1 MHWQLLVVLQKLI
14 NPYSLLFSAFFSGM
28 ELAYLSSNRL
38 KIEVEKSR
46 GAWQGKLK
54 NIFYKNQST
63 IIALLLLGNNFALV
77 IYGIKAAELLNPVLT
92 KIGVQNEALL
102 LISQTILSTLLV
114 LITAEFLPK
123 AVVQLNPNRF
133 LNIGAV
139 PLFIIFIILY
149 LPTQFILLLSS
160 GFLKLSGGKNKT
172 SEKVFSKVDLEHY
185 VFDIYS
191 RIHAEQEFSNEMLI
205 LSNALDFSKIK
216 ARDCMIPRTEMVA
229 VEIDEKLSNLKTLFI
244 EKGLSKILVY
254 RKTIDNIIGYVH
266 SFDLF
271 KSPKAIKQIIK
282 PIDFVPSVM
291 SGKELLE
298 LFTKQSGS
306 IAVVTDEYG
315 GTAGLVTIEDVIEE
329 IFGEIEDEH
338 DKEDLTEKILSKT
351 EFIFSARI
359 EIDYLNENY
368 KLGFMASD
376 EYDTLGGL
384 IIHELESIPM
394 VGQQLAFQNLSIEI
408 QAVSERRIE
417 LVKVTVLK

>member
-1 MHWQLLVVLQKLI
+1 MEAYVIILI
-14 NPYSLLFSAFFSGM
+14 SLLFSAFFSGM

-63 IIALLLLGNNFALV
+63 MIALLLLGNNFALV
-77 IYGIKAAELLNPVLT
+77 IYGIKAAEILNPVL
-92 KIGVQNEALL
+92 KNIGVHNEALL

-160 GFLKLSGGKNKT
+160 GFLKLSGGKNKS
-172 SEKVFSKVDLEHY
+172 SEKVFSKIDLEHY
-185 VFDIYS
+185 VYDISS

-229 VEIDEKLSNLKTLFI
+229 VEIDEKLSNLVTLFI
-244 EKGLSKILVY
+244 QKGLSKILVY
-254 RKTIDNIIGYVH
+254 RKTIDNIIGCVH

-271 KSPKAIKQIIK
+271 KSPKSIKQIIK

-359 EIDYLNENY
+359 EIDYLIENY
-368 KLGFMASD
+368 KLGFIASD

-394 VGQQLAFQNLSIEI
+394 IGQQLTYQNLSIEI

>member
-1 MHWQLLVVLQKLI
+1 MEAYIIILI
-14 NPYSLLFSAFFSGM
+14 SLLFSAFFSGM

-63 IIALLLLGNNFALV
+63 MIALLLLGNNFALV
-77 IYGIKAAELLNPVLT
+77 IYGIKAAEILNPVL
-92 KIGVQNEALL
+92 KDIGVHNEALL

-139 PLFIIFIILY
+139 PLFVIFIILY

-185 VFDIYS
+185 VFDISS

-229 VEIDEKLSNLKTLFI
+229 VEIDEKLSNLVTLFI
-244 EKGLSKILVY
+244 QKGLSKILVY
-254 RKTIDNIIGYVH
+254 RKTIDNIIGCVH
-266 SFDLF
+266 SFDMF
-271 KSPKAIKQIIK
+271 KSPKSIKQIIK

-359 EIDYLNENY
+359 EIDYLIENY
-368 KLGFMASD
+368 KLGFIASD

-394 VGQQLAFQNLSIEI
+394 VGQQLTYQNLSIEI

-417 LVKVTVLK
+417 LVKITVLK

>member
-1 MHWQLLVVLQKLI
+1 M
-14 NPYSLLFSAFFSGM
+14 
-28 ELAYLSSNRL
+28 
-38 KIEVEKSR
+38 EKSR

-63 IIALLLLGNNFALV
+63 MIALLLLGNNFALV
-77 IYGIKAAELLNPVLT
+77 IYGIKAAEILNPVL
-92 KIGVQNEALL
+92 KNIGVQNEALL

-139 PLFIIFIILY
+139 PLFVIFIILY

-185 VFDIYS
+185 VFDISS

-229 VEIDEKLSNLKTLFI
+229 VEIDEKLSNLVTLFI
-244 EKGLSKILVY
+244 QKGLSKILVY
-254 RKTIDNIIGYVH
+254 RKTIDNIIGCVH
-266 SFDLF
+266 SFDMF
-271 KSPKAIKQIIK
+271 KSPKSIKQIIK

-329 IFGEIEDEH
+329 IFGGIEDEH

-359 EIDYLNENY
+359 EIDYLIENY
-368 KLGFMASD
+368 KLGFIASD

-394 VGQQLAFQNLSIEI
+394 VGQQLTYQNLSIEI

>member
-1 MHWQLLVVLQKLI
+1 MEAYIIILI
-14 NPYSLLFSAFFSGM
+14 SLLFSAFFSGM

-63 IIALLLLGNNFALV
+63 MIALLLLGNNFALV
-77 IYGIKAAELLNPVLT
+77 IYGIKAAEILNPVL
-92 KIGVQNEALL
+92 KDIGVQNEALL

-123 AVVQLNPNRF
+123 AVVQLNPNQF

-185 VFDIYS
+185 VFDISS

-229 VEIDEKLSNLKTLFI
+229 VEIDEKLSNLVTLFI
-244 EKGLSKILVY
+244 QKGLSKILVY
-254 RKTIDNIIGYVH
+254 RKTIDNIIGCVH

-271 KSPKAIKQIIK
+271 KSPKSIKQIIK

-359 EIDYLNENY
+359 EIDYLIENY
-368 KLGFMASD
+368 KLGFIASD

-394 VGQQLAFQNLSIEI
+394 VGQQLTYQNLSIEI

-417 LVKVTVLK
+417 LVKITVLK

>member
-1 MHWQLLVVLQKLI
+1 
-14 NPYSLLFSAFFSGM
+14 
-28 ELAYLSSNRL
+28 
-38 KIEVEKSR
+38 VEKSR

-63 IIALLLLGNNFALV
+63 MIALLLLGNNFALV
-77 IYGIKAAELLNPVLT
+77 IYGIKAAEILNPVL
-92 KIGVQNEALL
+92 KDIGVQNEALL

-185 VFDIYS
+185 VFDISS

-229 VEIDEKLSNLKTLFI
+229 VEIDEKLSNLVTLFI
-244 EKGLSKILVY
+244 QKGLSKILVY
-254 RKTIDNIIGYVH
+254 RKTIDNIIGCVH

-271 KSPKAIKQIIK
+271 KSPKSIKQIIK

-338 DKEDLTEKILSKT
+338 DKEELTEKILSKT

-359 EIDYLNENY
+359 EIDYLIENY
-368 KLGFMASD
+368 KLGFIASD

-394 VGQQLAFQNLSIEI
+394 VGQQLTYQNLSIEI

-417 LVKVTVLK
+417 LVKITVLK

>member
-1 MHWQLLVVLQKLI
+1 MEAYIIILI
-14 NPYSLLFSAFFSGM
+14 SLLFSAFFSGM

-63 IIALLLLGNNFALV
+63 MIALLLLGNNFALV
-77 IYGIKAAELLNPVLT
+77 IYGIKAAEILNPVL
-92 KIGVQNEALL
+92 KDIGVQNEALL

-133 LNIGAV
+133 LNLGAV

-185 VFDIYS
+185 VFDISS

-229 VEIDEKLSNLKTLFI
+229 VEIDEKLSNLVTLFI
-244 EKGLSKILVY
+244 QKGLSKILVY
-254 RKTIDNIIGYVH
+254 RKTIDNIIGCVH

-271 KSPKAIKQIIK
+271 KSPKSIKQIIK

-359 EIDYLNENY
+359 EIDYLIENY
-368 KLGFMASD
+368 TLGFIASD

-394 VGQQLAFQNLSIEI
+394 VGQQLTYQNLSIEI

-417 LVKVTVLK
+417 LVKITVLK

>member
-1 MHWQLLVVLQKLI
+1 MEAYIIILI
-14 NPYSLLFSAFFSGM
+14 SLLFSAFFSGM

-63 IIALLLLGNNFALV
+63 MIALLLLGNNFALV
-77 IYGIKAAELLNPVLT
+77 IYGIKAAEILNPVL
-92 KIGVQNEALL
+92 KDIGVHNEALL

-139 PLFIIFIILY
+139 PLFVIFIILY

-185 VFDIYS
+185 VFDISS

-229 VEIDEKLSNLKTLFI
+229 VEIDEKLSNLVTLFI
-244 EKGLSKILVY
+244 QKGLSKILVY
-254 RKTIDNIIGYVH
+254 RKTIDNIIGCVH

-271 KSPKAIKQIIK
+271 KSPKSIKQIIK

-359 EIDYLNENY
+359 EIDYLIENY
-368 KLGFMASD
+368 KLGFIASD

-394 VGQQLAFQNLSIEI
+394 VGQQLTYQNLSIEI

-417 LVKVTVLK
+417 LVKITVLK

>member
-1 MHWQLLVVLQKLI
+1 MEAYIIILI
-14 NPYSLLFSAFFSGM
+14 SLMFSAFFSGM

-63 IIALLLLGNNFALV
+63 MIALLLLGNNFALV
-77 IYGIKAAELLNPVLT
+77 IYGIKAAEILNPVL
-92 KIGVQNEALL
+92 KNIGVHNEALL

-160 GFLKLSGGKNKT
+160 GFLKLSGGKNKS

-185 VFDIYS
+185 VYDISS

-229 VEIDEKLSNLKTLFI
+229 VEIDEKLSNLVTLFI
-244 EKGLSKILVY
+244 QKGLSKILVY
-254 RKTIDNIIGYVH
+254 RKTIDNIIGCVH

-271 KSPKAIKQIIK
+271 KSPKSIKQIIK

-359 EIDYLNENY
+359 EIDYLIENY
-368 KLGFMASD
+368 KLGFIASD

-394 VGQQLAFQNLSIEI
+394 IGQQLTYQNLSIEI

>member
-1 MHWQLLVVLQKLI
+1 MEAYIIILI
-14 NPYSLLFSAFFSGM
+14 SLLFSAFFSGM

-63 IIALLLLGNNFALV
+63 MIALLLLGNNFALV
-77 IYGIKAAELLNPVLT
+77 IYGIKAAEILNPVL
-92 KIGVQNEALL
+92 KDIGVQNEALL

-133 LNIGAV
+133 LNLGAV

-185 VFDIYS
+185 VFDISS

-229 VEIDEKLSNLKTLFI
+229 VEIDEKLSNLVTLFI
-244 EKGLSKILVY
+244 QKGLSKILVY
-254 RKTIDNIIGYVH
+254 RKTIDNIIGCVH

-271 KSPKAIKQIIK
+271 KSPKSIKQIIK

-359 EIDYLNENY
+359 EIDYLIENY
-368 KLGFMASD
+368 KLGFIASD
-376 EYDTLGGL
+376 EYDTLG
-384 IIHELESIPM
+384 
-394 VGQQLAFQNLSIEI
+394 NLPIKIS
-408 QAVSERRIE
+408 V
-417 LVKVTVLK
+417 

>member
-1 MHWQLLVVLQKLI
+1 MEAYIIILI
-14 NPYSLLFSAFFSGM
+14 SLLFSAFFSGM

-63 IIALLLLGNNFALV
+63 MIALLLLGNNFALV
-77 IYGIKAAELLNPVLT
+77 IYGIKAAEILNPVL
-92 KIGVQNEALL
+92 KDIGVQNEALL

-185 VFDIYS
+185 VFDISS

-229 VEIDEKLSNLKTLFI
+229 VEIDEKLSNLVTLFI
-244 EKGLSKILVY
+244 QKGLSKILVY
-254 RKTIDNIIGYVH
+254 RKTIDNIIGCVH

-271 KSPKAIKQIIK
+271 KSPKSIKQIIK

-338 DKEDLTEKILSKT
+338 DKEELTEKILSKT

-359 EIDYLNENY
+359 EIDHLIENY
-368 KLGFMASD
+368 KLGFIASD

-394 VGQQLAFQNLSIEI
+394 VGQQLTYQNLSIEI

-417 LVKVTVLK
+417 LVKITVLK

>member
-1 MHWQLLVVLQKLI
+1 MEAYIIILI
-14 NPYSLLFSAFFSGM
+14 SLLFSAFFSGM

-63 IIALLLLGNNFALV
+63 MIALLLLGNNFALV
-77 IYGIKAAELLNPVLT
+77 IYGIKAAEILNPVL
-92 KIGVQNEALL
+92 KDIGVQNEALL
-102 LISQTILSTLLV
+102 LVSQTILSTLLV

-139 PLFIIFIILY
+139 PLFVIFIILY

-185 VFDIYS
+185 VFDISS

-229 VEIDEKLSNLKTLFI
+229 VEIDEKLSNLVTLFI
-244 EKGLSKILVY
+244 QKGLSKILVY
-254 RKTIDNIIGYVH
+254 RKTIDNIIGCVH
-266 SFDLF
+266 SFDMF
-271 KSPKAIKQIIK
+271 KSPKSIKQIIK

-359 EIDYLNENY
+359 EIDYLIENY
-368 KLGFMASD
+368 KLGFIASD

-394 VGQQLAFQNLSIEI
+394 VGQQLTYQNLSIEI

>member
-1 MHWQLLVVLQKLI
+1 MEAYIIILI
-14 NPYSLLFSAFFSGM
+14 SLIFSAFFSGM

-63 IIALLLLGNNFALV
+63 MIALLLLGNNFALV
-77 IYGIKAAELLNPVLT
+77 IYGIKAAEILNPVL
-92 KIGVQNEALL
+92 KDIGVHNEALL

-139 PLFIIFIILY
+139 PLFVIFIILY

-185 VFDIYS
+185 VFDISS

-229 VEIDEKLSNLKTLFI
+229 VEIDEKLSNLVTLFI
-244 EKGLSKILVY
+244 QKGLSKILVY
-254 RKTIDNIIGYVH
+254 RKTIDNII
-266 SFDLF
+266 
-271 KSPKAIKQIIK
+271 
-282 PIDFVPSVM
+282 
-291 SGKELLE
+291 
-298 LFTKQSGS
+298 
-306 IAVVTDEYG
+306 
-315 GTAGLVTIEDVIEE
+315 
-329 IFGEIEDEH
+329 
-338 DKEDLTEKILSKT
+338 
-351 EFIFSARI
+351 
-359 EIDYLNENY
+359 
-368 KLGFMASD
+368 
-376 EYDTLGGL
+376 
-384 IIHELESIPM
+384 
-394 VGQQLAFQNLSIEI
+394 
-408 QAVSERRIE
+408 
-417 LVKVTVLK
+417 

>member
-1 MHWQLLVVLQKLI
+1 MEAYIIILI
-14 NPYSLLFSAFFSGM
+14 SLLFSAFFSGM

-63 IIALLLLGNNFALV
+63 MIALLLLGNNFALV
-77 IYGIKAAELLNPVLT
+77 IYGIKAGEILNPVL
-92 KIGVQNEALL
+92 KDIGVQNEALL

-185 VFDIYS
+185 VFDISS

-229 VEIDEKLSNLKTLFI
+229 VEIDEKLSNLVTLFI
-244 EKGLSKILVY
+244 QKGLSKILVY
-254 RKTIDNIIGYVH
+254 RKTIDNIIGCVH

-271 KSPKAIKQIIK
+271 KSPKSIKQIIK

-338 DKEDLTEKILSKT
+338 DKEELTEKILSKT

-359 EIDYLNENY
+359 EIDYLIENY
-368 KLGFMASD
+368 KLGFIASD

-394 VGQQLAFQNLSIEI
+394 VGQQLTYQNLSIEI

-417 LVKVTVLK
+417 LVKITVLK

>member
-1 MHWQLLVVLQKLI
+1 MEAYIIILI
-14 NPYSLLFSAFFSGM
+14 SLLFSAFFSGM

-185 VFDIYS
+185 VFDISS

>member
-1 MHWQLLVVLQKLI
+1 
-14 NPYSLLFSAFFSGM
+14 
-28 ELAYLSSNRL
+28 
-38 KIEVEKSR
+38 VEKSR

-63 IIALLLLGNNFALV
+63 MIALLLLGNNFALV
-77 IYGIKAAELLNPVLT
+77 IYGIKAAEILNPVL
-92 KIGVQNEALL
+92 KDIGVQNEALL

-133 LNIGAV
+133 LNLGAV

-185 VFDIYS
+185 VFDISS

-229 VEIDEKLSNLKTLFI
+229 VEIDEKLSNLVTLFI
-244 EKGLSKILVY
+244 QKGLSKILVY
-254 RKTIDNIIGYVH
+254 RKTIDNIIGCVH

-271 KSPKAIKQIIK
+271 KSPKSIKQIIK

-359 EIDYLNENY
+359 EIDYLIENY
-368 KLGFMASD
+368 TLGFIASD

-394 VGQQLAFQNLSIEI
+394 VGQQLTYQNLSIEI

-417 LVKVTVLK
+417 LVKITVLK

>member
-1 MHWQLLVVLQKLI
+1 MEAYIIILI
-14 NPYSLLFSAFFSGM
+14 SLLFSAFFSGM

-63 IIALLLLGNNFALV
+63 MIALLLLGNNFALV
-77 IYGIKAAELLNPVLT
+77 IYGIKAAEILNPVL
-92 KIGVQNEALL
+92 KDIGVQNEALL

-139 PLFIIFIILY
+139 PLFVIFIILY

-185 VFDIYS
+185 VFDISS

-229 VEIDEKLSNLKTLFI
+229 VEIDEKLSNLVTLFI
-244 EKGLSKILVY
+244 QKGLSKILVY
-254 RKTIDNIIGYVH
+254 RKTIDNIIGCVH

-271 KSPKAIKQIIK
+271 KSPKSIKQIIK

-359 EIDYLNENY
+359 EIDYLIENY
-368 KLGFMASD
+368 KLGFIASD

-394 VGQQLAFQNLSIEI
+394 VGQQLTYQNLSIEI

-417 LVKVTVLK
+417 LVKITVLK

>member
-1 MHWQLLVVLQKLI
+1 MEAYIIILI
-14 NPYSLLFSAFFSGM
+14 SLLFSAFFSGM

-63 IIALLLLGNNFALV
+63 MIALLLLGNNFALV
-77 IYGIKAAELLNPVLT
+77 IYGIKAAEILNPVL
-92 KIGVQNEALL
+92 KDIGVQNEALL

-185 VFDIYS
+185 VFDISS

-229 VEIDEKLSNLKTLFI
+229 VEIDEKLSNLVTLFI
-244 EKGLSKILVY
+244 QKGLSKILVY
-254 RKTIDNIIGYVH
+254 RKTIDNIIGCVH

-271 KSPKAIKQIIK
+271 KSPKSIKQIIK

-338 DKEDLTEKILSKT
+338 DKEELTEKILSKT

-359 EIDYLNENY
+359 EIDYLIENY
-368 KLGFMASD
+368 KLGFIASD

-394 VGQQLAFQNLSIEI
+394 VGQQLTYQNLSIEI

-417 LVKVTVLK
+417 LVKITVLK